1 MPQVK
6 WILYRESL
14 FYEAGDMRTQAQSFL
29 RQPLS
34 AVFANPAGVRVLRA
48 LAQHGGELSAPML
61 AERSRLTR
69 PSVLAALDHLAAL
82 GLVESVGSV
91 RQRLHRI
98 DQGHPL
104 APSLSA
110 LFAAEAGR
118 FDAIFEAVRA
128 AAGEAGVAAAWLYGS
143 VARGDDRPDSDLD
156 LAMVASADLNA
167 EKTALRAAL
176 RMLEDEWRLTV
187 SVVALDA
194 EDVGRLS
201 QEGDPWWRAL
211 LAEAVPL
218 VGPDPQTL
226 ASTLSARRRGAA

>member
-1 MPQVK
+1 
-6 WILYRESL
+6 
-14 FYEAGDMRTQAQSFL
+14 MRTQPQSFL

-34 AVFANPAGVRVLRA
+34 AVFANAASARVLRV

-61 AERSRLTR
+61 AQRSRLTR

-82 GLVESVGSV
+82 GFVDSIGSV

-98 DQGHPL
+98 DNRHPL
-104 APSLSA
+104 APAISA
-110 LFAAEAGR
+110 LFAAEADR
-118 FDAIFEAVRA
+118 FDRIIEAVQA
-128 AAGEAGVAAAWLYGS
+128 AATESGVAAAWLYGS
-143 VARGDDRPDSDLD
+143 VARGEDRPGSDIDIAIVASTD
-156 LAMVASADLNA
+156 LAT
-167 EKTALRAAL
+167 EKMAVRDALRAFEGEL
-176 RMLEDEWRLTV
+176 RFSA

-194 EDVGRLS
+194 ADIRRLA

-226 ASTLSARRRGAA
+226 AASLSARQRGAA